1 MDTGQPTLT
10 QKSTP
15 FKLVHSTG
23 PHPRSRINK
32 EKHKLN
38 RTPIMPHSEIRRTV
52 VAICAD
58 RTMRYKR
65 VMTPLTKP
73 NRQAGTSAMNK
84 VAKAKMRNP
93 FKSWTSGAGTTQNK
107 TTHSVEIKVA
117 AQAQKI
123 PAINT
128 SMVVLARNLML
139 VRPFRKL
146 LHRTRLIA
154 VAKSHCTQK
163 PC

>member
-1 MDTGQPTLT
+1 MGQPTLT
-10 QKSTP
+10 MNSIP

-23 PHPRSRINK
+23 PHPRSRRNK

-58 RTMRYKR
+58 RTRRYKR
-65 VMTPLTKP
+65 LMTPHTKP
-73 NRQAGTSAMNK
+73 NGQAGTSAK
-84 VAKAKMRNP
+84 KKIDKAALRNP
-93 FKSWTSGAGTTQNK
+93 FKSWTAWAGTTKNK

-117 AQAQKI
+117 TQAQKI

-128 SMVVLARNLML
+128 SMIVLARFTG
-139 VRPFRKL
+139 VDCQDAIDR
-146 LHRTRLIA
+146 RTVSRQN
-154 VAKSHCTQK
+154 QK
-163 PC
+163 C